1 MSIDVWAQ
9 VTILLIFILMW
20 TRCRHCRLFG
30 IGCILGR
37 SPRTKDTMP
46 DFHEW
51 CRVTRHPRV
60 FRGLTG
66 CQLTPG
72 IWGVIFCL

>member
-46 DFHEW
+46 DFHE
-51 CRVTRHPRV
+51 
-60 FRGLTG
+60 
-66 CQLTPG
+66 
-72 IWGVIFCL
+72 